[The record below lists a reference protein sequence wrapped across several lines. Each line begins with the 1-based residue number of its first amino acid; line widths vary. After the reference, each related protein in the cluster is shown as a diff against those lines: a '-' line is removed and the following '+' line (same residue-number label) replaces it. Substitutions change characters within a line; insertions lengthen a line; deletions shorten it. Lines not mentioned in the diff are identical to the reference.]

1 MTPVEYLAD
10 CGIFDVPATAAH
22 CVWLTDRDRAILAEK
37 NVFVATCPASN
48 AKLGSGIADVM
59 AMREAGITVALGTD
73 GVASNNAHNMMR
85 DMYLLA
91 LMQRAQNCTPL
102 GLRAGEVI
110 EIATLNGA
118 LSQGREKCGDIV
130 VGNKADL
137 VVLNADTPWMVPAD
151 DKAAAVVYSA
161 QGSDVVLTMVDGEV
175 LYREGKY
182 LTIDIERALHEV
194 QDSRRR
200 IVSQL

>member
-1 MTPVEYLAD
+1 
-10 CGIFDVPATAAH
+10 
-22 CVWLTDRDRAILAEK
+22 
-37 NVFVATCPASN
+37 
-48 AKLGSGIADVM
+48 M

-73 GVASNNAHNMMR
+73 GVASNNAHNMIR

-137 VVLNADTPWMVPAD
+137 VVLDADTPWMVPAD

-175 LYREGKY
+175 LYREGEY
-182 LTIDIERALHEV
+182 LTIDIERALYEV